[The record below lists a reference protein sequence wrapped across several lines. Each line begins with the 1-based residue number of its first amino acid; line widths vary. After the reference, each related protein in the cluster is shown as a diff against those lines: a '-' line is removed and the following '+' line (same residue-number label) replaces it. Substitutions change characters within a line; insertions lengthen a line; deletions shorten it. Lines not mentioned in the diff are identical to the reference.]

1 MSCAVLVA
9 TGLNNDGHR
18 EVLGVRVATS
28 QTAPAWKEFF
38 AELVARGLVG
48 VRLVTSDTHP
58 WPDRRHRQHART
70 HLAEVPHPL
79 RHQPHAG
86 HPQKH
91 YGPPPKRCRTS
102 VYDQPNTTPP
112 VNAQYDRLL
121 DHVQDKLPTVF
132 EHLNQARANTLTS
145 AASPNDV
152 WTQIRSNNPNERL
165 NRENRRRTNSAGIF
179 PNHQPIIH
187 PIGAV
192 LTKQNNE

>member
-1 MSCAVLVA
+1 M
-9 TGLNNDGHR
+9 
-18 EVLGVRVATS
+18 
-28 QTAPAWKEFF
+28 
-38 AELVARGLVG
+38 
-48 VRLVTSDTHP
+48 
-58 WPDRRHRQHART
+58 
-70 HLAEVPHPL
+70 
-79 RHQPHAG
+79 
-86 HPQKH
+86 
-91 YGPPPKRCRTS
+91 
-102 VYDQPNTTPP
+102 YDQPNTTPP

-152 WTQIRSNNPNERL
+152 WTQIRSNNPNKRL